1 MWIVGEYLTDES
13 CSLLCK
19 VKFCLSPG
27 WAVHSYKSNIGA
39 GRYHSLDCRQNSRR
53 NSMKY
58 EGTNGPNSEDDL
70 KVASVKD
77 I

>member
-1 MWIVGEYLTDES
+1 M
-13 CSLLCK
+13 K
-19 VKFCLSPG
+19 VVPCYVKWNSVVSSSGLY
-27 WAVHSYKSNIGA
+27 SYRSNIGA
-39 GRYHSLDCRQNSRR
+39 GRYHSLDCPQNSRR